1 MTDHNN
7 AGDNNPGVWTC
18 LRYNDADAARV
29 FMTEVLGFAET
40 LTVRDDNDNT
50 RIVHAEVKWP
60 EGGGIMY
67 GSGGT
72 HADYPQPVPGTQWIY
87 VVTQDVAAVHK
98 RVVAA
103 GGKVVTEPEDTD
115 YGSRNVAVADPEG
128 NIWTFGTY
136 PGA

>member
-1 MTDHNN
+1 MT
-7 AGDNNPGVWTC
+7 DNNPGVWAC

-29 FMTEVLGFAET
+29 FMTEVLGFTEM

-60 EGGGIMY
+60 ESGGIMY

-72 HADYPQPVPGTQWIY
+72 HEDYPQPVPGTQWIY
-87 VVTQDVAAVHK
+87 VVTQDVGGVHK
-98 RVVAA
+98 RVVEA
-103 GGKVVTEPEDTD
+103 GGKVVSEPQDTE
-115 YGSRNVAVADPEG
+115 YGSHNVTVADPEG

>member
-1 MTDHNN
+1 MTEK
-7 AGDNNPGVWTC
+7 NNPGVWAC
-18 LRYNDADAARV
+18 LSYNDAEAARV
-29 FMTEVLGFAET
+29 FMTEVLGFTEA
-40 LTVRDDNDNT
+40 LTVRDENDNT

-72 HADYPQPVPGTQWIY
+72 HPDYPQPVPGTQWVY
-87 VVTQDVAAVHK
+87 VVTKDVDSVHK
-98 RVVAA
+98 RVVEA
-103 GGKVVTEPEDTD
+103 GGKVVTEPLDTD
-115 YGSRNVAVADPEG
+115 YGSRNVAIADPEG